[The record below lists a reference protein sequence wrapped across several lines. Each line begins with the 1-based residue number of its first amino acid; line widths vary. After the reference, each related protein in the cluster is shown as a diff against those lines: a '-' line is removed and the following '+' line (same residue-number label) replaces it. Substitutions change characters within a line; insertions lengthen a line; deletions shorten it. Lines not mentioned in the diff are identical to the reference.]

1 MSPASPGWTIC
12 STNSRRWAASSVP
25 LGCGEVAEKSARR
38 SVADALDRALVEA
51 ARLELHDLGLLA
63 DDTEA
68 ERPHAPHR
76 PAVHESV
83 DVLPP
88 DERDVLAEAVA
99 KLVDQER
106 AVFGFLVLH
115 LVEHR
120 RRRRIRLA
128 QAVGEIAVDA
138 AVLFLQRDRERENL
152 GLCQVAE
159 VFRHVR

>member
-1 MSPASPGWTIC
+1 M
-12 STNSRRWAASSVP
+12 
-25 LGCGEVAEKSARR
+25 
-38 SVADALDRALVEA
+38 
-51 ARLELHDLGLLA
+51 
-63 DDTEA
+63 
-68 ERPHAPHR
+68 
-76 PAVHESV
+76 HEPV

-88 DERDVLAEAVA
+88 DERDVLAEAAA